1 MLQTQL
7 LSTIKY
13 LKLCHISTDL
23 KSKINRFCKFY
34 CKNLNIKVPLTPFK
48 VADIFNVKD
57 PVPKSEKAFVVHK
70 FVSPGCNA
78 CNSGETTRH
87 LSTKIKQHL
96 ETDKRSC
103 IFAHIVNNETCK
115 TLGTE
120 NCFDI
125 IDSTSN
131 PYRLKLKETI
141 HIILQKQS
149 LKSHQ
154 KYVSISISVK
164 WSFIFNYYFIFSLP
178 FLFLPLVYYFIFERL
193 TQLLDVFKVQFV
205 TILISYF
212 YQNL

>member
-1 MLQTQL
+1 MEMALKPFSYNDEIVRTLLHRDLKIRSSWFLFHEAVVEIKHYLEKNYNPLSFVDKQSSFLWIKQIRKVLHLMLQTQL

-87 LSTKIKQHL
+87 LSTKIK
-96 ETDKRSC
+96 
-103 IFAHIVNNETCK
+103 
-115 TLGTE
+115 
-120 NCFDI
+120 
-125 IDSTSN
+125 
-131 PYRLKLKETI
+131 
-141 HIILQKQS
+141 
-149 LKSHQ
+149 
-154 KYVSISISVK
+154 
-164 WSFIFNYYFIFSLP
+164 
-178 FLFLPLVYYFIFERL
+178 
-193 TQLLDVFKVQFV
+193 
-205 TILISYF
+205 
-212 YQNL
+212 